1 MTKYFLPI
9 LLAIA
14 VSSCGVVQRVPST
27 AINSSLLW
35 EVTGNGARDTSYL
48 FGTFHALKSG
58 FVDTLKPVMSR
69 FSRSTAV
76 VGEILLTDPS
86 SMLGIAGSMKSAVPL
101 KKLLS
106 EADYR
111 KTDSIFKWT
120 TGYGVGFYNT
130 MKPMAAQ
137 SQLVK
142 SLFDKIYPT
151 NSHPDEEILDMHFQ
165 NKGLR
170 DQKKVL
176 ALETIEEQMK
186 LLFNDITIER
196 QAEMLLDM
204 IRDFDSSKLVLTM
217 LADCYVNSDMDCLER
232 IGNESEGF
240 TEAEM
245 EAMVTTRNSNW
256 MKQLPQIFKEHRA
269 FVAVGALHLP
279 GEHGVVN
286 LLRKAGYTVKPI
298 PIH

>member
-1 MTKYFLPI
+1 MIKHLFP
-9 LLAIA
+9 LLIA
-14 VSSCGVVQRVPST
+14 FALTSCGAAQRVPSVL
-27 AINSSLLW
+27 AKPSLLW

-48 FGTFHALKSG
+48 FGTFHAFKAG
-58 FVDTLKPVMSR
+58 FVDTMQPVMSR
-69 FSRSTAV
+69 FAKSTAV

-86 SMLGIAGSMKSAVPL
+86 SMLGIAGSMKSKIPL

-106 EADYR
+106 EEDYR
-111 KTDSIFKWT
+111 KTDSIFKWA

-151 NSHPDEEILDMHFQ
+151 NSHPNEEILDMHFQ
-165 NKGLR
+165 NKGVI

-176 ALETIEEQMK
+176 ALESIEEQAK
-186 LLFNDITIER
+186 LLFDDITVER
-196 QAEMLLDM
+196 QAEMLMDM

-217 LADCYVNSDMDCLER
+217 LADCYVNSDMECLER

-240 TEAEM
+240 SEAEM

-256 MKQLPQIFKEHRA
+256 MKQLPQIFKEHRT

-286 LLRKAGYTVKPI
+286 LLRKAGYTVTPI
-298 PIH
+298 PIR